1 MKDNSRGPRQY
12 SSIGVWMTVV
22 GVLILGCFAGVL
34 LMMHKA
40 NEDSHQAQMFAYMT
54 EYKISFRGKLDS
66 DIETLGMMAEMV
78 RYNEQVNIDIFLDG
92 LVGVEEDLLFDRIG
106 YYPVDGTVSR
116 AILSQGVEELR
127 FEELGKE
134 LQEAVKIAWT
144 GEDSVSQIYYDETLG
159 RMTLTYAVPVRD
171 LTGNVVGALAGSRSL
186 KTFAEMLHEPT
197 MAGTTMN
204 IDLIGEDGTI
214 YTWSRYS
221 LIHQRMENILDAEN
235 LSEATRETILSQLGR
250 GEQFTVRYPLEEKT
264 LPLYVL
270 PLEVNGWSLVFLDDQ
285 NDTVTPV
292 YNMLAASLI
301 ILIFLLALCVG
312 VLFFTQSALRRTN
325 LAFQRSTQYDKT
337 GALRLEPFLSQAER
351 QSGDGS
357 QWCMAVLTLP
367 RYEELCATFGHQA
380 GEAVAKRT
388 AGLIQQSLVGKELFC
403 HVKDCEFCLLLTY
416 ARIDLLRTRL
426 EGILEQLKNVDSPGK
441 VRYPL
446 EYTAGVASGDSVSER
461 KNTAEAW
468 YQCAGMALKKTDL
481 SRGRQIEFFNTE
493 MYEEYAFQR
502 EVEQRSLEAVER
514 DEFELYFLPKI
525 DLKTGKL
532 CGANAQ
538 FRWVLGDGRSLEPD
552 QYRPLFEAGD
562 CCSRLDL
569 YLFEK
574 LCAAMR
580 EWLDQG
586 LEPLPVTIRQTPQ
599 LFYRTD
605 YANDLEQI
613 AGKYG
618 VPAELLGIDIPIDVN
633 QREIEASYGTF
644 SALNQKGFL
653 LSLDDYTTALHL
665 LEMDSVQ
672 RISEVKIRSDLY
684 VHCPEEYSQARENIV
699 RNVVD
704 AASELG
710 VRVVAVGF
718 EDAKAVYR
726 AEPENPQNFAL
737 RLLRKGKVQ

>member
-1 MKDNSRGPRQY
+1 MKDNSRGPRRY
-12 SSIGVWMTVV
+12 SGIGVWMTAV

-92 LVGVEEDLLFDRIG
+92 LVGVEEYLLFDRIG
-106 YYPVDGTVSR
+106 YYSEDGTVSR

-134 LQEAVKIAWT
+134 LKEAVETAWT

-197 MAGTTMN
+197 MAGTAMN

-221 LIHQRMENILDAEN
+221 LIHQRMENLLDAEN
-235 LSEATRETILSQLGR
+235 LSEETRETILNQLGR
-250 GEQFTVRYPLEEKT
+250 GEQFTVPYPLEEET

-292 YNMLAASLI
+292 YDMLAAALI
-301 ILIFLLALCVG
+301 ILILLLVLCVG

-337 GALRLEPFLSQAER
+337 GALRLEPFLERAEQ
-351 QSGDGS
+351 QSGDES
-357 QWCMAVLTLP
+357 QWCMAMLTLP

-403 HVKDCEFCLLLTY
+403 HVKDCEFCLFLTY

-446 EYTAGVASGDSVSER
+446 EYTAGVASGDSVAER
-461 KNTAEAW
+461 KNVAGEW
-468 YQCAGMALKKTDL
+468 YQCAGMALKKTNL

-493 MYEEYAFQR
+493 MYEEYVFQR

-532 CGANAQ
+532 CGASAQ
-538 FRWVLGDGRSLEPD
+538 FRWILGDGRSLEQD

-562 CCSRLDL
+562 RCSRLDL

-574 LCAAMR
+574 LCAALR
-580 EWLDQG
+580 EWLDQE

-605 YANDLEQI
+605 YADNLEQI

-618 VPAELLGIDIPIDVN
+618 VPAGLLGVDIPIDVN
-633 QREIEASYGTF
+633 QREIEASCGTF
-644 SALNQKGFL
+644 SALNRKGFL

-699 RNVVD
+699 RNVVN

-718 EDAKAVYR
+718 EDTKAVYR
-726 AEPENPQNFAL
+726 TEPENPRNFAL
-737 RLLRKGKVQ
+737 RLLRKEKAE